1 MEKRELLSPADD
13 TASRALI
20 DVQTATTRVKAIISE
35 CVSKGIPDDEL
46 TKRLNE
52 VIAFECKRIKDAPF
66 REQFRKALITSARK
80 WHYQLMQTYRI
91 NEHNFANAVKQQ
103 PMNVE
108 LKNLLGK
115 TPFQKQFDFRRIL
128 DDGTNPGIPVIRDYQ
143 KGLRLAVRAI
153 SAEPPKI
160 ITPKNGKAYV
170 MSARLRAEMA
180 VRYSAAV
187 DSLQRLI
194 DDGVNWCWIS
204 SHPNCSERCKDFQ
217 GKLYSLF
224 DKPKEIDGKTYNPSG
239 TVDGIPYEY
248 IGKAL
253 AGPKDDGNG
262 CISGYNCRH
271 RAIAYEKGSRPPAD
285 YTDAEI
291 KKAYAIDKQQRSYEN
306 RIRHLKQEEA
316 QLRACGMTEEAKA
329 LRKKWR
335 VLTRDYQIYSIQNDR
350 AYYPYRYVI
359 DREEAEAKFELQG
372 YLDKAKAQGHKKYEK
387 RLTELKNSFIMEKE
401 KQREPIDFVSAKTV
415 QEAETYMARR
425 VSSVSYKGTANVK
438 SLNQVN
444 RTYAYLSD
452 KYGINT
458 LERISTDISPANKRK
473 GALAEAN
480 GKVLNISKDF
490 ANNPQNEKIVC
501 CTAKDKWI
509 AWVNDR
515 IKENKEKLVRYSS
528 DTTFVN
534 RVKKDLQRCDEWLKY
549 SRGNVF
555 YEDREV
561 ESVITH
567 EVGHIIA
574 EQKFQQL
581 SKEYAVGGT
590 VEKIRN
596 VFKKAKETGDI
607 YKISA
612 YANTDSKEFFAECFT
627 IFEMGEEKL
636 PDYIQKIMEDI
647 FQ

>member
-1 MEKRELLSPADD
+1 MEKRELLSPSDD

-52 VIAFECKRIKDAPF
+52 VIAVECKRIKDAPF

-91 NEHNFANAVKQQ
+91 NEQNFANAVKRQ
-103 PMNVE
+103 PLNVE

-115 TPFQKQFDFRRIL
+115 TPFQKQFEFRRIL

-143 KGLRLAVRAI
+143 KGLKLAVRAI

-253 AGPKDDGNG
+253 AGPKNDGNG

-271 RAIAYEKGSRPPAD
+271 RAIAYEKGSRAPAD

-335 VLTRDYQIYSIQNDR
+335 VLTRDYQIYSIQNNR
-350 AYYPYRYVI
+350 AYYPYRYIVDRTEVEEGYVAQFNKWQQDIGKENMPETVDKFKEMVYNNNEEYRLLKHYHFARTTGRISALADFKLFKDIKQTIESITQGKNAANGVEIKAVSLHCVDRVI
-359 DREEAEAKFELQG
+359 GTIYGKIKHEGMSLDVFQKILFTGTVSNKIKYNKAGAPSQNIKIEGLGIITVNPHTGELIQC
-372 YLDKAKAQGHKKYEK
+372 
-387 RLTELKNSFIMEKE
+387 
-401 KQREPIDFVSAKTV
+401 
-415 QEAETYMARR
+415 
-425 VSSVSYKGTANVK
+425 
-438 SLNQVN
+438 N
-444 RTYAYLSD
+444 RT
-452 KYGINT
+452 T
-458 LERISTDISPANKRK
+458 
-473 GALAEAN
+473 
-480 GKVLNISKDF
+480 
-490 ANNPQNEKIVC
+490 
-501 CTAKDKWI
+501 
-509 AWVNDR
+509 
-515 IKENKEKLVRYSS
+515 
-528 DTTFVN
+528 
-534 RVKKDLQRCDEWLKY
+534 
-549 SRGNVF
+549 
-555 YEDREV
+555 
-561 ESVITH
+561 
-567 EVGHIIA
+567 
-574 EQKFQQL
+574 
-581 SKEYAVGGT
+581 
-590 VEKIRN
+590 
-596 VFKKAKETGDI
+596 
-607 YKISA
+607 
-612 YANTDSKEFFAECFT
+612 
-627 IFEMGEEKL
+627 
-636 PDYIQKIMEDI
+636 
-647 FQ
+647 